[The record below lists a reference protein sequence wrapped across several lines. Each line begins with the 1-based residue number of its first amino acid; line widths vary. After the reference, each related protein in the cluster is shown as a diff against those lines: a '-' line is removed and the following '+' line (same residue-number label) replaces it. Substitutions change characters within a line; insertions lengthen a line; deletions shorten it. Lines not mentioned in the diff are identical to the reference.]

1 MAAGS
6 RKQARRSAD
15 APGKNGGRRGGIRP
29 EHVLFGT
36 AATTGAIISKVEMI
50 KPIGADTPCLG
61 PSDQSRLVVSD
72 SMPVTF
78 PADVIS
84 LFDDTNGMRI

>member
-1 MAAGS
+1 
-6 RKQARRSAD
+6 
-15 APGKNGGRRGGIRP
+15 
-29 EHVLFGT
+29 
-36 AATTGAIISKVEMI
+36 MI